1 MLVLQK
7 NFTGVINFIEILV
20 SKYVIYNTPLKLF
33 SLLIEEE
40 KGTSP
45 VLTSPWLSDMAFFN
59 LYPRKFYWCA

>member
-7 NFTGVINFIEILV
+7 NFTGVNNFIEILV

-45 VLTSPWLSDMAFFN
+45 VLTSPWLLNMAFFN
-59 LYPRKFYWCA
+59 LYPGKFYWCA

>member
-40 KGTSP
+40 KGTSL
-45 VLTSPWLSDMAFFN
+45 VLTSPWLLNMAFFN
-59 LYPRKFYWCA
+59 LYPGKFYWCA

>member
-45 VLTSPWLSDMAFFN
+45 V
-59 LYPRKFYWCA
+59 